1 MSDKLRYNGKVVI
14 VTGAGN
20 GLGKQHA
27 LLFGARG
34 AKVVVNDL
42 GGSIH
47 GGGKSSAAADAV
59 VQEIKALGGEAVANY
74 DSVEDGAKI
83 VHTALEAFGTVDI
96 VVNNAGILRDSSF
109 QKMTVEDWDLIQ
121 RVHLKGSFAVS
132 HAAWPVMRDKGYG
145 RIIMTTSAAG
155 IYGNFGQANYSAAKL
170 GILGLSNTLAI
181 EGRSKNVHCNTIAP
195 IAGSRLTETVLPP
208 ELIAALKPE
217 SVSPLVGWLC
227 HEDCKETGGLFE
239 VGAGYISKLRWERTR
254 GHSFK
259 VGRAFGPD
267 EVAAQWGKITDF
279 KDAEHPADIN
289 QSMAPVLAN
298 MNSKSLGGNQYIDL
312 DLASKAETTVESSH
326 SEHDVALYA
335 LGVGAAADPLD
346 KKDLSLVYEL
356 SSDGFHV
363 LPTYAVMP
371 AMNAMLSM
379 AKEGKS
385 PVPGLNYGFDRVLHG
400 EQYTEVKFPFPT
412 KGKLKHTFRF
422 KSAYDKAPHAVV
434 ALGVTTT
441 DEAGEEIAYNE
452 ITTFVRGAGGWGGER
467 GPSGESNVPPARE
480 PDAVIE
486 EKTDLNQALLYRLSG
501 DWNPLHADPAFA
513 KAFGFDKPI
522 LHGLCTYGHV
532 GRHVIKAFCGN
543 DPRKFKSIKVRFAES
558 VFPGETLVTR
568 MWKESDNRIVFET
581 RVKERDKVVI
591 KNAAVELYEQIP
603 QRKAKPKA
611 QAAAA
616 AVAAGPVSADVFAAI
631 GKHLA
636 ATKGLGEQTRTVFQ
650 FDLKSPDSA
659 WILDMKSGDGT
670 VKQGTADKPDVT
682 LELSDEDFVAMSTG
696 KADPNKL
703 YFGGKMKV
711 GGNVMA
717 SQKLGFLQK
726 MDPKLLSEATAERV
740 AKGGGA
746 APAAEA
752 AAPSGPTAAG
762 IFAAI
767 GKHLAATKGLG
778 EQTKTVFQFLLKEP
792 DSAWVLDM
800 KSGDGTVKQ
809 GTADKPDVTLELSD
823 ADFVAMSTG
832 KADPNKL
839 YFGGKM
845 KVGGNVMAS
854 QKLAFLQ
861 KIDPKLLQEAASAPA
876 AVAATVAAPAATPK
890 AAQSGAVFAALA
902 ERLKSAGKKDVNG
915 LAGQVL
921 LFKVSAPEA
930 SWVVDLS
937 GKSPKVEQG
946 QSDKAAT
953 VFGIA
958 DEDLAAL
965 ASGKA
970 DARDLY
976 QRGKLRVD
984 GDVRLAQGLSVFSKL
999 I

>member
-1 MSDKLRYNGKVVI
+1 MSEQLRYEGKVVI

-59 VQEIKALGGEAVANY
+59 VEEIKALGGEAVANY
-74 DSVEDGAKI
+74 DSVEDGARI
-83 VHTALEAFGTVDI
+83 VQTALDTFGTIDI

-145 RIIMTTSAAG
+145 RIVMTTSAAG

-181 EGRSKNVHCNTIAP
+181 EGRNKNVHCNTIAP

-259 VGRAFGPD
+259 LGRAFGPD

-279 KDAEHPADIN
+279 KEAEHPADIN

-371 AMNAMLSM
+371 AMNAMLAM

-441 DEAGEEIAYNE
+441 DESGEEIAYNE

-486 EKTDLNQALLYRLSG
+486 EKIDLNQALLYRLSG

-543 DPRKFKSIKVRFAES
+543 DPRRFKSIKVRFAES

-603 QRKAKPKA
+603 QRETKPTA
-611 QAAAA
+611 PAAAA

-659 WILDMKSGDGT
+659 WILDMKSGDGA

-703 YFGGKMKV
+703 YFGGRMKV
-711 GGNVMA
+711 SGNVMA

-726 MDPKLLSEATAERV
+726 MDPKLLSEASAERA
-740 AKGGGA
+740 AKGGA
-746 APAAEA
+746 APVA
-752 AAPSGPTAAG
+752 AAQNGGGLSSAAV
-762 IFAAI
+762 FAAI
-767 GKHLAATKGLG
+767 GKHIAANKGMGDQL
-778 EQTKTVFQFLLKEP
+778 KTVFQFNLKDP
-792 DSAWVLDM
+792 DSAWFIDL
-800 KSGDGTVKQ
+800 KSGDGAVKQ
-809 GTADKPDVTLELSD
+809 GTAPTADVTLELSEE
-823 ADFVAMSTG
+823 DFVAMSSG

-845 KVGGNVMAS
+845 KVTGNVMAS

-861 KIDPKLLQEAASAPA
+861 KMDPKLLQEAASAPA
-876 AVAATVAAPAATPK
+876 AAAPAK
-890 AAQSGAVFAALA
+890 AVPAASVSKEAKSGAVFAALA
-902 ERLKSAGKKDVNG
+902 ERLKSDKKAVNG
-915 LAGQVL
+915 LAGQVVA
-921 LFKVSAPEA
+921 FKVSAPEA
-930 SWVVDLS
+930 SWVLDLS

-946 QSDKAAT
+946 QSDQAAT

-965 ASGKA
+965 ASGAA

-976 QRGKLRVD
+976 QRGKLHVD
-984 GDVRLAQGLSVFSKL
+984 GDVRLAHGLSVFSKL